1 MAAVMP
7 GEISRRPAEPGADIE
22 HPLGPGEADELG
34 EAHRRRPLATVKLI
48 DRGQVVRC
56 QVINILSGCFERR
69 EDRLAEILAG
79 VMGLDRNVRPRLPQ
93 LV

>member
-1 MAAVMP
+1 
-7 GEISRRPAEPGADIE
+7 
-22 HPLGPGEADELG
+22 
-34 EAHRRRPLATVKLI
+34 VKLI

-56 QVINILSGCFERR
+56 QVINILSGCFKRR